1 MMLFLLK
8 RRGLADGEVVGQLV
22 AAETVKSARQLAS
35 RELEDGGSAVWLNG
49 NRSSCRMIGTAVST
63 VKLGVL
69 LVDYQPTRRLFRD
82 GGGGAI
88 SIW

>member
-35 RELEDGGSAVWLNG
+35 RGLDEKSLIT
-49 NRSSCRMIGTAVST
+49 M
-63 VKLGVL
+63 L
-69 LVDYQPTRRLFRD
+69 L
-82 GGGGAI
+82 
-88 SIW
+88 